1 MVVEIIVALILGA
14 HLLCVDLAAAGPLV
28 CIWLDRKEGRGDEE
42 AGRAGRFLLKAS
54 LHGLLVGTLLG
65 VVAGCFLWD
74 AQYRSQLMRLASRV
88 HFGVWE
94 WLFSL
99 VLLYLYRLSWR
110 DATTCCG
117 AKRRLRWFLPLL
129 ASTNLL
135 YHFPPLFLIFSQLN
149 PAGVELTSAQFRA
162 RLVDGYVVARTVHF
176 CLAAVAVSGITLI
189 VYTLKKGGSAESE
202 AAANESAAS
211 MLEANVKKDWE
222 PGESTEKTYQPA
234 RWGARLALVATLLQ
248 LPVGI
253 WIILQMGP
261 ESQRT
266 VMGGSLLA
274 TGLFV
279 ASLIG
284 ALALMHCLS
293 VLAFGSFRRVLAVRT
308 ISLMILVI
316 LLMTLVARQSRQ
328 QETVWRQS
336 TPEAVVIAYVNPRGS
351 LLEQRS

>member
-74 AQYRSQLMRLASRV
+74 AEYRSQLLRLASRV

-99 VLLYLYRLSWR
+99 VLLYAYRWSWR

-117 AKRRLRWFLPLL
+117 AKRRLRWLLPLL

-135 YHFPPLFLIFSQLN
+135 YHFPPLFLIFSQLK
-149 PAGVELTSAQFRA
+149 PVGLELTSAEFRA

-176 CLAAVAVSGITLI
+176 CLAALAVSGIALI
-189 VYTLKKGGSAESE
+189 VYSLKKGGSAESTQ
-202 AAANESAAS
+202 A
-211 MLEANVKKDWE
+211 
-222 PGESTEKTYQPA
+222 TYQPA

-266 VMGGSLLA
+266 VMGGSLIT

-279 ASLIG
+279 ASLVA

-293 VLAFGSFRRVLAVRT
+293 VLAFGSFQRVLAVRT

-336 TPEAVVIAYVNPRGS
+336 TPEPVVIAYVSPRGS
-351 LLEQRS
+351 LQEQRS

>member
-28 CIWLDRKEGRGDEE
+28 CLWLDRKEGRGDEE

-54 LHGLLVGTLLG
+54 LHALLVGTLLG

-74 AQYRSQLMRLASRV
+74 AQYREQLMRLASRV

-99 VLLYLYRLSWR
+99 VLLYLYLLSWR

-149 PAGVELTSAQFRA
+149 PAGAELTSAEFRA

-176 CLAAVAVSGITLI
+176 CLAALAVSGITLI
-189 VYTLKKGGSAESE
+189 IYTLKKGGSAET
-202 AAANESAAS
+202 
-211 MLEANVKKDWE
+211 
-222 PGESTEKTYQPA
+222 TEQTYQPA

-261 ESQRT
+261 AAQRT
-266 VMGGSLLA
+266 VMGGSLIT

-293 VLAFGSFRRVLAVRT
+293 VLAFGAFQRVLAVRT

-328 QETVWRQS
+328 QEAAWREAL
-336 TPEAVVIAYVNPRGS
+336 PEPVPIAYVHAQGNRQE
-351 LLEQRS
+351 LWT

>member
-28 CIWLDRKEGRGDEE
+28 CLWLDRKEGRGDEE

-54 LHGLLVGTLLG
+54 LHALLVGTLLG

-74 AQYRSQLMRLASRV
+74 AQYREQLMRLASRV

-149 PAGVELTSAQFRA
+149 PAGAELTSAEFRA

-176 CLAAVAVSGITLI
+176 CLAALAVSGITLI
-189 VYTLKKGGSAESE
+189 IYTLKKGGSAETTE
-202 AAANESAAS
+202 A
-211 MLEANVKKDWE
+211 
-222 PGESTEKTYQPA
+222 TYQPA

-261 ESQRT
+261 AAQRT
-266 VMGGSLLA
+266 VMGGSLIT

-293 VLAFGSFRRVLAVRT
+293 VLAFGAFQRVLAVRT

-316 LLMTLVARQSRQ
+316 LLMTLISRQSRQ
-328 QETVWRQS
+328 QEAAWREAP
-336 TPEAVVIAYVNPRGS
+336 PEPVSIAYVHARGNS
-351 LLEQRS
+351 QELWT

>member
-14 HLLCVDLAAAGPLV
+14 HLLCVDLAAAGPMV
-28 CIWLDRKEGRGDEE
+28 CLWLDRKEGRGDEE

-54 LHGLLVGTLLG
+54 LHALLVGTLLG

-74 AQYRSQLMRLASRV
+74 AQYREQLMRLASRV

-149 PAGVELTSAQFRA
+149 PAGAELTSAEFRA

-176 CLAAVAVSGITLI
+176 CLAALAVSGITLI
-189 VYTLKKGGSAESE
+189 IYTLKKGGSAET
-202 AAANESAAS
+202 
-211 MLEANVKKDWE
+211 
-222 PGESTEKTYQPA
+222 TEQTYQPA

-261 ESQRT
+261 AAQRT
-266 VMGGSLLA
+266 VMGGSLMT

-293 VLAFGSFRRVLAVRT
+293 VLAFGAFQRVLAVRT

-328 QETVWRQS
+328 QEAAWREAL
-336 TPEAVVIAYVNPRGS
+336 PEPVPIAYLHARGNRQE
-351 LLEQRS
+351 LWT

>member
-1 MVVEIIVALILGA
+1 MLVEIIVALILGA
-14 HLLCVDLAAAGPLV
+14 HLLCVDLAAAGPMV
-28 CIWLDRKEGRGDEE
+28 CLWLDRKEGRGDEE

-54 LHGLLVGTLLG
+54 LHALLVGTLLG
-65 VVAGCFLWD
+65 VVAGCLLWD
-74 AQYRSQLMRLASRV
+74 AQYREQLMRLASRV

-117 AKRRLRWFLPLL
+117 AKRRLRWLLPLL

-149 PAGVELTSAQFRA
+149 PAGAELTSAEFRA

-176 CLAAVAVSGITLI
+176 CLAALAVSGIVLI
-189 VYTLKKGGSAESE
+189 VYTLKNGGSDET
-202 AAANESAAS
+202 
-211 MLEANVKKDWE
+211 
-222 PGESTEKTYQPA
+222 TEQTYQPA

-253 WIILQMGP
+253 WIILQMDP
-261 ESQRT
+261 AAQRT
-266 VMGGSLLA
+266 VMGGSLVT
-274 TGLFV
+274 TGLFL
-279 ASLIG
+279 ASLVG

-293 VLAFGSFRRVLAVRT
+293 VLAFGAFRRVLAVRT

-328 QETVWRQS
+328 QETACRQS
-336 TPEAVVIAYVNPRGS
+336 QPESIAVACLQGPDNKEE
-351 LLEQRS
+351 LRS

>member
-1 MVVEIIVALILGA
+1 MFVEIIVALILGA
-14 HLLCVDLAAAGPLV
+14 HLLCVDLAAVGPLV
-28 CIWLDRKEGRGDEE
+28 CLWLDRKEGRGDEE

-54 LHGLLVGTLLG
+54 LHGLMVGTLLG

-74 AQYRSQLMRLASRV
+74 AQYRAQLMRLASRV
-88 HFGVWE
+88 HFGAWE
-94 WLFSL
+94 WLFSV
-99 VLLYLYRLSWR
+99 VLLYAYRWSWR

-135 YHFPPLFLIFSQLN
+135 YHFPPLFLIFSQLD
-149 PAGVELTSAQFRA
+149 PAGAELTSAQFRA

-176 CLAAVAVSGITLI
+176 CLAALAVSGITLI
-189 VYTLKKGGSAESE
+189 IYSLKKGGAAEST
-202 AAANESAAS
+202 SQ
-211 MLEANVKKDWE
+211 
-222 PGESTEKTYQPA
+222 TYQPA
-234 RWGARLALVATLLQ
+234 KWGARLALLATLLQ

-253 WIILQMGP
+253 WIILQMGS

-266 VMGGSLLA
+266 VMGGSLIT

-279 ASLIG
+279 ASLVG

-293 VLAFGSFRRVLAVRT
+293 VLAFGSFQRVLAVRT

-328 QETVWRQS
+328 QETAWHQS
-336 TPEAVVIAYVNPRGS
+336 QPEPVVIAYVSPRGS
-351 LLEQRS
+351 IQELRP

>member
-1 MVVEIIVALILGA
+1 MSVEMFVEIIVALILGA

-54 LHGLLVGTLLG
+54 LHGLLLGTLLG

-74 AQYRSQLMRLASRV
+74 AEYRAQLMRLASRV

-99 VLLYLYRLSWR
+99 ALLYAYRWSWR

-135 YHFPPLFLIFSQLN
+135 YHFPPLFLIFSRLN
-149 PAGVELTSAQFRA
+149 PESVAELTSADFRD
-162 RLVDGYVVARTVHF
+162 RLVEGYVVARTVHF
-176 CLAAVAVSGITLI
+176 CLAALAVSGITLI
-189 VYTLKKGGSAESE
+189 IYTLKKGGSAET
-202 AAANESAAS
+202 
-211 MLEANVKKDWE
+211 
-222 PGESTEKTYQPA
+222 TEQTYQPA

-253 WIILQMGP
+253 WIVIKMGDDAK
-261 ESQRT
+261 Q
-266 VMGGSLLA
+266 VMGGDWLT

-279 ASLIG
+279 ASLVG

-293 VLAFGSFRRVLAVRT
+293 VLAFGSFQRVLAVRT

-328 QETVWRQS
+328 QETAWRQS
-336 TPEAVVIAYVNPRGS
+336 LPELGVIAYVSPRGS
-351 LLEQRS
+351 IEEPRT

>member
-1 MVVEIIVALILGA
+1 MFVEIIVALILGA

-28 CIWLDRKEGRGDEE
+28 CLWLDRKEGRGDEE

-54 LHGLLVGTLLG
+54 LHALLVGTLLG

-74 AQYRSQLMRLASRV
+74 AQYREQLMRLASRV

-149 PAGVELTSAQFRA
+149 PAGAELTSAEFRA

-176 CLAAVAVSGITLI
+176 CLAALAVSGITLI
-189 VYTLKKGGSAESE
+189 IYTLKKGGSAET
-202 AAANESAAS
+202 
-211 MLEANVKKDWE
+211 
-222 PGESTEKTYQPA
+222 TEQTYQPA

-261 ESQRT
+261 AAQRT
-266 VMGGSLLA
+266 VMGGSLIT

-293 VLAFGSFRRVLAVRT
+293 VLAFGAFQRVLAVRT

-328 QETVWRQS
+328 QEAAWREAL
-336 TPEAVVIAYVNPRGS
+336 PEPVPIAYVHARGNS
-351 LLEQRS
+351 QELWT